1 LSYERWLEQ
10 YTAAGTLTVRAA
22 SACV

>member
-10 YTAAGTLTVRAA
+10 YTAAGTLTVRVA